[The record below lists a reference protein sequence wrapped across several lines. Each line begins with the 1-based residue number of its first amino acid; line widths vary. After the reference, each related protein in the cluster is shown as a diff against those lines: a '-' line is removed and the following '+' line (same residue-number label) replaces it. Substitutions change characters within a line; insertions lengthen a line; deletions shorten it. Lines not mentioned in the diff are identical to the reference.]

1 MSHVN
6 TKFIGLLFCQSDCI
20 ITLMPGVE
28 LMNLKRNFLHAAKL
42 LCAELS
48 KYSFGGPC
56 MPAMAL
62 MAYILACMHILRFV
76 VLLLHPLSYC
86 HQESR

>member
-1 MSHVN
+1 MSHVK

-20 ITLMPGVE
+20 ITLMPSVE
-28 LMNLKRNFLHAAKL
+28 LMNLHAAKL

-76 VLLLHPLSYC
+76 VLLLNPLSYC
-86 HQESR
+86 